1 MRILKLNLLAVAL
14 LLFGT
19 TSANAFAINMV
30 ARNATTSLDVSDTV
44 TVDVFFDAT
53 ATGIIL
59 FSTAVLNSSASMLT
73 YDPVASAALPI
84 IYPPGV
90 SYATG
95 AEPYV
100 LLHSDPIPSTM
111 VGMTTVPGAPAVE
124 LLPQQTPA
132 WLTWP
137 VPPPGQEQVNINYAE
152 LNITDTFNTRA
163 TGLNLWIASL
173 VFHVDAIGDDQTLSL
188 SLSSGGNIL
197 QVGDTIVDPNT
208 VALSAPIVLTFVTP
222 EPTTAVLI
230 GFGLLGLAISGRRQS

>member
-19 TSANAFAINMV
+19 TSAHAFAINMV

-59 FSTAVLNSSASMLT
+59 FSVAVLNSSASLLS
-73 YDPVASAALPI
+73 YDAAASAALPV
-84 IYPPGV
+84 IYVNPFDPYP
-90 SYATG
+90 SYSTG
-95 AEPYV
+95 AQPFT
-100 LLHSDPIPSTM
+100 LLQSVTSM
-111 VGMTTVPGAPAVE
+111 VGMVTLPTVE

-137 VPPPGQEQVNINYAE
+137 APPPGQEQVNINYAE
-152 LNITDTFNTRA
+152 LNITDTFDTRA
-163 TGLNLWIASL
+163 TGLNLWIGSM
-173 VFHVDAIGDDQTLSL
+173 VFHVDAPITTETLAL
-188 SLSSGGNIL
+188 SMTVGSAIL
-197 QVGDTIVDPNT
+197 QLGEIVQDPNT
-208 VALSAPIVLTFVTP
+208 IALSAPITLTGVVP